1 MAKARRKSTPT
12 DEKTFGELSEAELNE
27 LNERMQRAIQRDIQ
41 DHPEHWARARAEAA
55 ELAKASKALDR
66 MMAIEAGLIAPP
78 WADKLIGQL
87 KASAP
92 KAQGTA
98 AWIGAEVARMKVAGE
113 LREDLRI
120 TDFAKLLE
128 KRLRTAAKAD
138 QSLRAVRWQHIKNS
152 LPDWGLWPVSSSS
165 K

>member
-1 MAKARRKSTPT
+1 MATAGRKSTPI

-55 ELAKASKALDR
+55 EHAKASKALRR

-87 KASAP
+87 KAPAP
-92 KAQGTA
+92 KATGTP
-98 AWIGAEVARMKVAGE
+98 AWIQAEAARMKAAGE

-120 TDFAKLLE
+120 TDFAKLLW
-128 KRLRTAAKAD
+128 KRLKAAAKAD
-138 QSLRAVRWQHIKNS
+138 ESLRAVDWRHIKNN
-152 LPDWGLWPVSSSS
+152 LPDWGLWPISSSE
-165 K
+165 